1 MSCQRKIGALDASAT
16 FRRLKVSYLRTGLGQ
31 GPWPDRY
38 LRHEENKMIKTV
50 LRTLL
55 LGACLAPTPLAAQE
69 TPRQQE
75 DFLRMFLDCPT
86 FFCDMD
92 FFRRQI
98 GFVDYVRDR
107 RDADVHVLVTSQRTG
122 GGGREFEI
130 SFIGIGDYEGTE
142 ANLRYTSGSTD
153 TQDETR
159 HGLARIIRFGLM
171 EFVAASPVAN
181 RIEIT
186 FRPAVVGQRATTQPT
201 DDPWNFWAFRI
212 QGSGSVN
219 GEKTSQSYRIS
230 GSLNADRVTE
240 DWKLNL
246 RVNGSYSRS
255 EFELSEETT
264 FVNTSKS
271 YGANGLLVRSI
282 TNHWS
287 IGARMSASSST
298 FLNTDLRFRL
308 APAVEYNVF
317 PYPESSR
324 RQLTFQYAAGVN
336 AVDYEEETIFDKT
349 SETLLEHSLT
359 SSLGFIQPW
368 GSSTISLR
376 GSQFLSDLSKNQISL
391 FGITN
396 VRLFRG
402 LSFNFFGSV
411 SRVRDQ
417 LFLPKGG
424 ASDEEILLRRRQLA
438 TSYTYRLSGGFT
450 YRFGSIFNNV
460 VNPRFGGGGRTFI
473 FF

>member
-1 MSCQRKIGALDASAT
+1 VSTRVGELDASAT
-16 FRRLKVSYLRTGLGQ
+16 FRPLTVSYLKTGLGQ
-31 GPWPDRY
+31 NPWPDRY
-38 LRHEENKMIKTV
+38 LRHEENKMIENV
-50 LRTLL
+50 VRTLL
-55 LGACLAPTPLAAQE
+55 LGACLAPAPLAAQE
-69 TPRQQE
+69 APRQQE

-86 FFCDMD
+86 FFCDLD

-98 GFVDYVRDR
+98 SFVDYMRDR
-107 RDADVHVLVTSQRTG
+107 RDADVHVLVTSQGTG
-122 GGGREFEI
+122 GGGQEFEI

-142 ANLRYTSGSTD
+142 ANLRYASGSTD

-159 HGLARIIRFGLM
+159 RGLARIIKFGLM

-201 DDPWNFWAFRI
+201 DDPWNFWVFRI
-212 QGSGSVN
+212 QGNGSIN
-219 GEKTSQSYRIS
+219 GEKTNRTYRIS
-230 GSLNADRVTE
+230 GSLSADRVTE

-246 RVNGSYSRS
+246 RVNGSFSRT
-255 EFELSEETT
+255 EFELNETTT
-264 FVNTSKS
+264 FVDRGS
-271 YGANGLLVRSI
+271 YGANALLVRSI

-287 IGARMSASSST
+287 IGARTSASSST
-298 FLNTDLRFRL
+298 FVNTDLRFRL

-317 PYPESSR
+317 PYAESSR
-324 RQLTFQYAAGVN
+324 RQLTFRYAAGVN

-349 SETLLEHSLT
+349 SETLFEHSLT
-359 SSLGFIQPW
+359 GSLGFIQPW
-368 GSSTISLR
+368 GSSTISLQ
-376 GSQFLSDLSKNQISL
+376 GSQFLNDLSKNQITL
-391 FGITN
+391 FGITR

-417 LFLPKGG
+417 LFLPKGV
-424 ASDEEILLRRRQLA
+424 ALDEEILLRRRQLE

-460 VNPRFGGGGRTFI
+460 VNPRFGGGGGTI
-473 FF
+473 FFF

>member
-1 MSCQRKIGALDASAT
+1 MVK
-16 FRRLKVSYLRTGLGQ
+16 
-31 GPWPDRY
+31 
-38 LRHEENKMIKTV
+38 NV

-55 LGACLAPTPLAAQE
+55 LGACLAPAPLAAQE
-69 TPRQQE
+69 APGQQE

-86 FFCDMD
+86 FFCDLD

-98 GFVDYVRDR
+98 SFVDYVRDR

-122 GGGREFEI
+122 GGGQEFEI
-130 SFIGIGDYEGTE
+130 NFIGIGDYEGIE
-142 ANLRYTSGSTD
+142 ANLRYASGSTD

-159 HGLARIIRFGLM
+159 RGLARIIRFGLM

-181 RIEIT
+181 QIEIT

-201 DDPWNFWAFRI
+201 DDPWNFWVFRI
-212 QGSGSVN
+212 QGNGSVS

-255 EFELSEETT
+255 EFELNEAAT
-264 FVNTSKS
+264 FVNKSKS
-271 YGANGLLVRSI
+271 YGANALLVRSI
-282 TNHWS
+282 TSHWS
-287 IGARMSASSST
+287 IGARTSASSST
-298 FLNTDLRFRL
+298 FLNTALRFRL

-317 PYPESSR
+317 PYAESSR
-324 RQLTFQYAAGVN
+324 RQLTIQYAAGVN
-336 AVDYEEETIFDKT
+336 AVEYEDTTIFDKT

-359 SSLGFIQPW
+359 ASLGFIQPW

-376 GSQFLSDLSKNQISL
+376 GSQFWNDLGKNQVTL

-417 LFLPKGG
+417 LFLPKDG
-424 ASDEEILLRRRQLA
+424 ASDEEILLRRRQLE

-460 VNPRFGGGGRTFI
+460 VNPRFGGGGTF
-473 FF
+473 FFF